1 MRPLLN
7 YSEDGLWL
15 QVTEGD
21 HLLAFHLSVQARWPS
36 GPSLFGQKGIIRHQ
50 CAGKESAP
58 LSIPP
63 PTCTHMH
70 THTHTHTHCS
80 HLRYVTLVMN
90 REEAPPTELPLV
102 LQVVRAPGSV
112 RAKHGVSWSSWG
124 QPSTEDPMVVL
135 FSNRHGQKL
144 RILTSRGAPKLYRHA

>member
-63 PTCTHMH
+63 HVH
-70 THTHTHTHCS
+70 TQDLHDRNDFLS
-80 HLRYVTLVMN
+80 KM
-90 REEAPPTELPLV
+90 EL
-102 LQVVRAPGSV
+102 SV
-112 RAKHGVSWSSWG
+112 ECLLDCELLMSMFWI
-124 QPSTEDPMVVL
+124 
-135 FSNRHGQKL
+135 F
-144 RILTSRGAPKLYRHA
+144 